1 MRKTNSKFITKFMSE
16 PGSFLQNK
24 DYFGFVELDKFAIYV
39 IADGIDNDTDLE
51 GAKIAVETI
60 ISSFS
65 ERPSMKSGLMKRL
78 LNLANKK
85 LIEESKN
92 FRLKV
97 SLTIVVTDYV
107 KARYALVGNTRFY
120 LLRDGYIKDQSKDQS
135 LTQQLVDQEK
145 VQLDKVAQHEER
157 NNLYC
162 YLGQDEVIIPYIS
175 PKISIKKGD
184 IIALTTKGIWE
195 NMDDGELIDGIAE
208 AKEPQEAI
216 DNIEDMLL
224 VKQPQNLE
232 NYTLAVIF
240 IERTYENPQRRQKIK
255 KIIFTLIPI
264 ILILAIIFSAFYY
277 KRKQKIHQ
285 INEMNYYIENAQ
297 VYAESNNFIRA
308 NEEYKNALSIA
319 QKLRLKD
326 DRDLIDKFYKTT
338 EAIINADELL
348 QQENYQKALEEYLLA
363 KEKSYYADNLGKNY
377 IDNQLNYA
385 NDHMKVLHLME
396 LGDRKQNLE
405 DLAGA
410 KEDYRLAR
418 DLAYNIFFTS
428 ARQEAQD
435 KLNQI
440 HQLETEEEKEAE
452 AMAKEAEE
460 ERKQEEQ
467 AEEQAAKE
475 RLEDQLNGME
485 TSKKGDISYSLGNY
499 HDAKMYYTIA
509 KELYQKAQTNSLA
522 NQIEEKI
529 QLTDKKIQNEADSK
543 AKAARYEKD
552 ANDQFEAGNL
562 NNAKMLYMFAKD
574 IYQEIQLHKDIER
587 MDEKIKVI
595 DDLLK
600 EKNQ

>member
-1 MRKTNSKFITKFMSE
+1 MSE

-39 IADGIDNDTDLE
+39 IADGIDNDADLE

-65 ERPSMKSGLMKRL
+65 ERPSMKSGLLKRL

-240 IERTYENPQRRQKIK
+240 IEKIYENPQRRQKIK
-255 KIIFTLIPI
+255 RTIFTLIPV

-418 DLAYNIFFTS
+418 DLAYNIFFTG

-440 HQLETEEEKEAE
+440 HQLETEKEKEAE

-475 RLEDQLNGME
+475 RLEDQLNGIE

-509 KELYQKAQTNSLA
+509 KELYQKAQANSLA

-529 QLTDKKIQNEADSK
+529 QLTEKKIQNEADSK

-562 NNAKMLYMFAKD
+562 NNAKMLYMFSRD
-574 IYQEIQLHKDIER
+574 IYQEIQLDKDIER

>member
-1 MRKTNSKFITKFMSE
+1 MSE

-24 DYFGFVELDKFAIYV
+24 DYFGFVELDKFAIYI

-65 ERPSMKSGLMKRL
+65 ERPSMKSSLLKNL
-78 LNLANKK
+78 LNLANQK

-92 FRLKV
+92 FKLKV

-107 KARYALVGNTRFY
+107 KTRYALVGNTRFY
-120 LLRDGYIKDQSKDQS
+120 LFRDGYIKDQSKDQS
-135 LTQQLVDQEK
+135 LTQQLVDQEQI
-145 VQLDKVAQHEER
+145 QLDKVAQHEER

-162 YLGQDEVIIPYIS
+162 YLGQHEGITPYIS
-175 PKISIKKGD
+175 SKMSIKKGD
-184 IIALTTKGIWE
+184 IIALATKGIWE
-195 NMDDGELIDGIAE
+195 NMDCGELIDGIAE

-224 VKQPQNLE
+224 VKQPQSLE

-240 IERTYENPQRRQKIK
+240 IEKIYENPQRRQKIK
-255 KIIFTLIPI
+255 KIVFTIIPI
-264 ILILAIIFSAFYY
+264 ILVLAILFSVFYY
-277 KRKQKIHQ
+277 RRKQRIHQ

-297 VYAESNNFIRA
+297 IYAKGNNFLRA
-308 NEEYKNALSIA
+308 NEEYKNALNIA
-319 QKLRLKD
+319 QKLKLNE
-326 DRDLIDKFYKTT
+326 DRDRIDKFYKTT
-338 EAIINADELL
+338 EVIINADELL
-348 QQENYQKALEEYLLA
+348 QQEDYQKALEEYLLA
-363 KEKSYYADNLGKNY
+363 KEQAYYADNLGISY
-377 IDNQLNYA
+377 IDRQLDYA

-396 LGDRKQNLE
+396 LGDRKQSLE

-410 KEDYRLAR
+410 KEDYRMAR
-418 DLAYNIFFTS
+418 DLAYPIFFTS

-440 HQLETEEEKEAE
+440 HQLEIETEKEAV

-460 ERKQEEQ
+460 EMKQEIQ

-475 RLEDQLNGME
+475 KLEDQLSGME
-485 TSKKGDISYSLGNY
+485 ISKTGDISYSLGKY
-499 HDAKMYYTIA
+499 HDAKMYYTMA
-509 KELYQKAQTNSLA
+509 KELYQKSQALSLA

-529 QLTDKKIQNEADSK
+529 QLTEKKIQEEADSK

-552 ANDQFEAGNL
+552 GNDQFEADNL
-562 NNAKMLYMFAKD
+562 NNAKMLYLLARDMYEEIEHYKD
-574 IYQEIQLHKDIER
+574 VER
-587 MDEKIKVI
+587 IDEKIKVI
-595 DDLLK
+595 EHLLK
-600 EKNQ
+600 EKDQ

>member
-65 ERPSMKSGLMKRL
+65 ERPSMKSGLLKRL

-120 LLRDGYIKDQSKDQS
+120 LLRDGYIKDQSQDQS

-175 PKISIKKGD
+175 SKISIKKGD

-195 NMDDGELIDGIAE
+195 NIDDGELIDGIAD

-240 IERTYENPQRRQKIK
+240 IEKIYENPQRRQKIK
-255 KIIFTLIPI
+255 RIIFTLIPI
-264 ILILAIIFSAFYY
+264 ILILAIIFLAFYY

-319 QKLRLKD
+319 QKLRLMD
-326 DRDLIDKFYKTT
+326 DRDRIDKFYKTT

-363 KEKSYYADNLGKNY
+363 KEKSYYADNLGRSY

-418 DLAYNIFFTS
+418 DLAYNIFFTG

-440 HQLETEEEKEAE
+440 HQLETEKEKEAE

-467 AEEQAAKE
+467 TEEQAAKE
-475 RLEDQLNGME
+475 RLEDQLNGIE

-509 KELYQKAQTNSLA
+509 KELYQKAQAYSLA

-529 QLTDKKIQNEADSK
+529 QLTEKKIQNEADSK

-562 NNAKMLYMFAKD
+562 NNAKMLYMFARD

>member
-39 IADGIDNDTDLE
+39 IADGIDNDADLE

-65 ERPSMKSGLMKRL
+65 ERPSMKSGLLKRL

-240 IERTYENPQRRQKIK
+240 IEKIYENPQRRQKIK
-255 KIIFTLIPI
+255 RTIFTLIPV

-418 DLAYNIFFTS
+418 DLAYNIFFTG

-440 HQLETEEEKEAE
+440 HQLETEKEKEAE

-475 RLEDQLNGME
+475 RLEDQLNGIE

-509 KELYQKAQTNSLA
+509 KELYQKAQANSLA

-529 QLTDKKIQNEADSK
+529 QLTEKKIQNEADSK

-562 NNAKMLYMFAKD
+562 NNAKMLYMFSRD
-574 IYQEIQLHKDIER
+574 IYQEIQLDKDIER